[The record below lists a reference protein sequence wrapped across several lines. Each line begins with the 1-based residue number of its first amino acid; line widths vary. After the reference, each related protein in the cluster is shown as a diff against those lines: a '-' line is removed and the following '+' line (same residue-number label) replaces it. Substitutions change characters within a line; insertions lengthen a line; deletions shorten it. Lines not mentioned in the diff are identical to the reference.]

1 MMWMMRMRKK
11 RRRNKGRG
19 LIRRRRMMKR
29 TEMRAVAVMRRA
41 TSERLIGTPGEYAIV
56 NAGSWVERKDWI
68 VKR

>member
-1 MMWMMRMRKK
+1 
-11 RRRNKGRG
+11 
-19 LIRRRRMMKR
+19 MMKR

-56 NAGSWVERKDWI
+56 NAGSWVRWKDWI